1 MIKDCNCTSENA
13 TDCDEDTFADN
24 ETSSECDEGTNS
36 GT

>member
-1 MIKDCNCTSENA
+1 MIRDCNYTSENA

>member
-1 MIKDCNCTSENA
+1 MIRDCNHTSENPN
-13 TDCDEDTFADN
+13 DCDEDTFADN